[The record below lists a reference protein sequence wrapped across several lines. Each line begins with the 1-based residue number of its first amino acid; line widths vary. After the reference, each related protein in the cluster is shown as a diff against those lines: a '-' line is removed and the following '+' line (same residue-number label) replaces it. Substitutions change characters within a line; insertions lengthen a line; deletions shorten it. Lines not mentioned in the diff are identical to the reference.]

1 MLPLLMALATQPEKS
16 AGPADCPW
24 LVQSFGAGREYRL
37 GSSASEYA
45 AVREEDRCERMWL
58 ELYFGKVLRPEG
70 LASPEARGPALELTL
85 IGDPQLQL
93 YAERETHRYVRLVES
108 GSTGGYASLRIG
120 VPGRASLYR
129 LVHVGTGTT
138 TLAAGDYYFALGHRG
153 EPLAEV
159 QRRVT
164 LGGPTTVEIGLQSYH
179 TERLIGA
186 GAFALGVL
194 SMVTGLIWAIVGS
207 GEEGGN
213 IPPIAIGVSGLGL
226 TVGGAMMVFGLF
238 AHDEVTFDVRPQ
250 APSN

>member
-1 MLPLLMALATQPEKS
+1 MSTVYFWSDLHLGHTNIHKFRTQFKDEQDHFEYIKAT
-16 AGPADCPW
+16 W
-24 LVQSFGAGREYRL
+24 
-37 GSSASEYA
+37 
-45 AVREEDRCERMWL
+45 
-58 ELYFGKVLRPEG
+58 
-70 LASPEARGPALELTL
+70 
-85 IGDPQLQL
+85 
-93 YAERETHRYVRLVES
+93 
-108 GSTGGYASLRIG
+108 
-120 VPGRASLYR
+120 
-129 LVHVGTGTT
+129 
-138 TLAAGDYYFALGHRG
+138 HRG